1 LILLASKTLPSGE
14 FFFSTHSLYLRAI
27 INHKSI
33 KMKKIIFVTLLFTFS
48 NILSGQVAVA
58 SFVHLE
64 KGVEKDYN
72 TLEKIWMPFHNSEI
86 KAGKKMFWA
95 VWKIDKAPEMEKAPD
110 YVVFNIFK
118 DEKQLNTYRDN
129 WDSDSSRKKIESL
142 NRGKYSKSVVKNIM
156 NKKIK
161 NEVRSYTIKI
171 LHQTVMTGGDTK
183 IGDKI
188 SMGAM
193 RQKSDDYEKFEMNV
207 FLPMWEQQL
216 LKGKISQWSFAK
228 VIDKNEAAN
237 DVTHMTFIFRNN
249 ANPQD
254 VMFMPENEWLSNM
267 IVQQGLATREFW
279 SSEATLVYMSN

>member
-1 LILLASKTLPSGE
+1 ME
-14 FFFSTHSLYLRAI
+14 VFFYVHSLYLGGI

-33 KMKKIIFVTLLFTFS
+33 IMKYIFITLLFTFS

-86 KAGKKMFWA
+86 KAGKKMFWS

-156 NKKIK
+156 TKKIK

-171 LHQTVMTGGDTK
+171 LHQTVMTGGDAK

-193 RQKSDDYEKFEMNV
+193 RQRSDDYEKFEMNV

>member
-1 LILLASKTLPSGE
+1 ME
-14 FFFSTHSLYLRAI
+14 VFFYVHSLYLGGI

-33 KMKKIIFVTLLFTFS
+33 IMKYIFITLLFTFS
-48 NILSGQVAVA
+48 NILSGQVAIA
-58 SFVHLE
+58 DFIHLE

-72 TLEKIWMPFHNSEI
+72 TLEKIWMPFHDSEI

-171 LHQTVMTGGDTK
+171 LHQTVMTGGDAK

-254 VMFMPENEWLSNM
+254 VTFMPDNEWLSNI
-267 IVQQGLATREFW
+267 IVQQGLSTREFW
-279 SSEATLVYMSN
+279 SSEAKLVYMSN

>member
-1 LILLASKTLPSGE
+1 
-14 FFFSTHSLYLRAI
+14 
-27 INHKSI
+27 
-33 KMKKIIFVTLLFTFS
+33 MKYIFITLLFTFS
-48 NILSGQVAVA
+48 NILSGQVAIA
-58 SFVHLE
+58 DFIHLE

-72 TLEKIWMPFHNSEI
+72 TLEKIWMPFHDSEI

-129 WDSDSSRKKIESL
+129 WDGDSSRKKIESL
-142 NRGKYSKSVVKNIM
+142 NKGKYSKSVVKNIM

-171 LHQTVMTGGDTK
+171 LHQTVMTGGDAK

-193 RQKSDDYEKFEMNV
+193 RQRSDDYEKFEMNV

-249 ANPQD
+249 AKPQD
-254 VMFMPENEWLSNM
+254 VTFMPDNEWLSNI
-267 IVQQGLATREFW
+267 IVQQGLSTREFW
-279 SSEATLVYMSN
+279 SSEAKLVYMSN

>member
-1 LILLASKTLPSGE
+1 
-14 FFFSTHSLYLRAI
+14 
-27 INHKSI
+27 
-33 KMKKIIFVTLLFTFS
+33 MKYIFITLLFTFS
-48 NILSGQVAVA
+48 NILSGQVAIA
-58 SFVHLE
+58 DFIHLE

-72 TLEKIWMPFHNSEI
+72 TLEKIWMPFHDSEI

-142 NRGKYSKSVVKNIM
+142 NKEKYSKSVVKNIM

-171 LHQTVMTGGDTK
+171 LHQTVMTGGDAK

-193 RQKSDDYEKFEMNV
+193 RQRSDDYEKFEMNV

-254 VMFMPENEWLSNM
+254 VTFMPDNEWLSNI
-267 IVQQGLATREFW
+267 IVQQGLSTREFW
-279 SSEATLVYMSN
+279 SSEAKLVYMSN

>member
-1 LILLASKTLPSGE
+1 
-14 FFFSTHSLYLRAI
+14 
-27 INHKSI
+27 
-33 KMKKIIFVTLLFTFS
+33 MKKIIFVTLLFTFS

-118 DEKQLNTYRDN
+118 DEKQLNTYMDN

-171 LHQTVMTGGDTK
+171 LHQTVMTGGDAK

-193 RQKSDDYEKFEMNV
+193 RQKSDDYETFVPLESKLVFAMMQAYTASVEDFSDQSELMEALTFEQPFSNFKQKV
-207 FLPMWEQQL
+207 Y
-216 LKGKISQWSFAK
+216 KIHRADEWIA
-228 VIDKNEAAN
+228 
-237 DVTHMTFIFRNN
+237 FRN
-249 ANPQD
+249 QQ
-254 VMFMPENEWLSNM
+254 
-267 IVQQGLATREFW
+267 IVELLMG
-279 SSEATLVYMSN
+279 

>member
-1 LILLASKTLPSGE
+1 MEG
-14 FFFSTHSLYLRAI
+14 FFYMHSLYLSGI

-33 KMKKIIFVTLLFTFS
+33 IMKYIFITLLFTFS
-48 NILSGQVAVA
+48 NILSGQVAIA
-58 SFVHLE
+58 DFIHLE

-72 TLEKIWMPFHNSEI
+72 TLEKIWMPFHKSEI

-129 WDSDSSRKKIESL
+129 WDGDLSRKKIESL
-142 NRGKYSKSVVKNIM
+142 NKGKYSKSVVKNIM

-171 LHQTVMTGGDTK
+171 LHQTVMTGGDAK

-193 RQKSDDYEKFEMNV
+193 RQKSEDYEKFEMNV

-254 VMFMPENEWLSNM
+254 VTFMPDNEWLSNI

-279 SSEATLVYMSN
+279 SSEAKLVYMSN

>member
-1 LILLASKTLPSGE
+1 
-14 FFFSTHSLYLRAI
+14 
-27 INHKSI
+27 
-33 KMKKIIFVTLLFTFS
+33 MKKIIFVTLLFTFS

-118 DEKQLNTYRDN
+118 DEKQLNTYMDN

-171 LHQTVMTGGDTK
+171 LHQTVMTGGDAK

-254 VMFMPENEWLSNM
+254 VIFMPENEWLSNM

>member
-1 LILLASKTLPSGE
+1 MEG
-14 FFFSTHSLYLRAI
+14 FFYMHSLYLSGI

-33 KMKKIIFVTLLFTFS
+33 IMKYIFITLLFTFS
-48 NILSGQVAVA
+48 NILSGQVAIA
-58 SFVHLE
+58 DFIHLE

-72 TLEKIWMPFHNSEI
+72 TLEKIWMPFHKSEI

-129 WDSDSSRKKIESL
+129 WDGDLSRKKIESL
-142 NRGKYSKSVVKNIM
+142 NKGKYSKSVVKNIM

-171 LHQTVMTGGDTK
+171 LHQTVMTGGDAK

-193 RQKSDDYEKFEMNV
+193 RQKSEDYEKFEMNV

-237 DVTHMTFIFRNN
+237 DITHMTFIFRNN

-254 VMFMPENEWLSNM
+254 VTFMPDNEWLSNI

-279 SSEATLVYMSN
+279 SSEAKLVYMSN

>member
-1 LILLASKTLPSGE
+1 ME
-14 FFFSTHSLYLRAI
+14 VFFYVHSLYLGGI

-33 KMKKIIFVTLLFTFS
+33 IMKYIFITLLFTFS
-48 NILSGQVAVA
+48 NILSGQVAIA
-58 SFVHLE
+58 DFIHLE

-72 TLEKIWMPFHNSEI
+72 TLEKIWMPFHKSEI

-95 VWKIDKAPEMEKAPD
+95 VWRIDKAPEMEKAPD

-129 WDSDSSRKKIESL
+129 WDGDSSRKKIESL
-142 NRGKYSKSVVKNIM
+142 NKGKYSKSVVKNIM

-171 LHQTVMTGGDTK
+171 LRQTVMTGGDAK

-254 VMFMPENEWLSNM
+254 VTFMPDNEWLSNI
-267 IVQQGLATREFW
+267 IVQQGLSTREFW
-279 SSEATLVYMSN
+279 SSEAKLVYMSN

>member
-1 LILLASKTLPSGE
+1 
-14 FFFSTHSLYLRAI
+14 
-27 INHKSI
+27 
-33 KMKKIIFVTLLFTFS
+33 MKYIFITLLFTFS
-48 NILSGQVAVA
+48 SILSGQVAIA
-58 SFVHLE
+58 DFIHLE

-72 TLEKIWMPFHNSEI
+72 TLEKIWMPFHKSEI

-129 WDSDSSRKKIESL
+129 WDGNLSRKKIESL
-142 NRGKYSKSVVKNIM
+142 NKGKYSKSVVKNIM

-171 LHQTVMTGGDTK
+171 LHQTVMTGGDAK

-254 VMFMPENEWLSNM
+254 VTFMPDNEWLSNI

-279 SSEATLVYMSN
+279 SSEAKLVYMSN

>member
-1 LILLASKTLPSGE
+1 ME
-14 FFFSTHSLYLRAI
+14 VFFYVHSLYLGGI

-33 KMKKIIFVTLLFTFS
+33 IMKYIFITLLFTFS

-95 VWKIDKAPEMEKAPD
+95 VWKIEKAPEMEKAPD

-142 NRGKYSKSVVKNIM
+142 NKEKYSKSVVKNIM

-171 LHQTVMTGGDTK
+171 LHQTVMTGGDAK

-193 RQKSDDYEKFEMNV
+193 RQRSDDYEKFEMNV

-254 VMFMPENEWLSNM
+254 VTFMPDNEWLSNI
-267 IVQQGLATREFW
+267 IVQQGLSTREFW
-279 SSEATLVYMSN
+279 SSEAKLVYMSN